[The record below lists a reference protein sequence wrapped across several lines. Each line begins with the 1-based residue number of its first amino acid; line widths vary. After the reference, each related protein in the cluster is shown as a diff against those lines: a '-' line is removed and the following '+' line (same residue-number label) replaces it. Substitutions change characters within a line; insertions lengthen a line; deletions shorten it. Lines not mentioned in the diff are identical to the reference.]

1 MERRLSSIAKVLAS
15 IPEQEDPIPHLAF
28 LSTDDLLLLRRE
40 IHQSI
45 KYLEEERQAVDSEF
59 VETFSDAELRFGISS
74 EVVSVPPTRHPSG
87 GARVRECLVEHQ
99 HFSQHHCP
107 ELRSSGKDGRPQQ
120 WAAAAMV
127 NPAAIGFEGL
137 ATKSSTM

>member
-1 MERRLSSIAKVLAS
+1 MVRRLSSIAKVLAS

-45 KYLEEERQAVDSEF
+45 KYLEEERQAVGSEL

-74 EVVSVPPTRHPSG
+74 EVV
-87 GARVRECLVEHQ
+87 C
-99 HFSQHHCP
+99 C
-107 ELRSSGKDGRPQQ
+107 
-120 WAAAAMV
+120 
-127 NPAAIGFEGL
+127 
-137 ATKSSTM
+137 